1 MGCHP
6 AKHAA
11 RAPATAQAGY
21 ALRPEKSSPRPM
33 TLRPGSSPTC
43 MRRLTVTQFISLDG
57 VVQAPGG
64 PEEDPRGGFERGG
77 WVVPLFSE
85 ALGARVGE
93 THFRADAFL
102 LGRRTYDIFAA
113 HWPRV
118 TDPADAMAQKLN
130 GAVKHVA
137 SRTEPDLAWA
147 HSRWVGADLGA
158 AVRALKA
165 EGEGELQVI
174 GSGNLV
180 QSLYALGLVD
190 ELTLWT
196 FPVVLGK
203 GHRLFAEGATPRR
216 MELVESADLD
226 HGVTHRRYRVA
237 GGPGAGSFALE

>member
-1 MGCHP
+1 
-6 AKHAA
+6 
-11 RAPATAQAGY
+11 
-21 ALRPEKSSPRPM
+21 M
-33 TLRPGSSPTC
+33 TLRGGYSPTC
-43 MRRLTVTQFISLDG
+43 MRKLTVTQFISLDG

-64 PEEDPRGGFERGG
+64 PDEDPRGGFELGG

-93 THFRADAFL
+93 THMRASEFL
-102 LGRRTYDIFAA
+102 LGRRTYDIFAG
-113 HWPRV
+113 HWPRI
-118 TDPADAMAQKLN
+118 TDPADEMATKLN

-137 SRTEPDLAWA
+137 SHTEPELAWA
-147 HSRWVGADLGA
+147 HARWVGADLGA
-158 AVRALKA
+158 AVQALKA

-180 QSLYALGLVD
+180 QSLLALGLVD

-203 GHRLFAEGATPRR
+203 GHRLFAEGATPRQL
-216 MELVESADLD
+216 ELMESADLD

-237 GGPGAGSFALE
+237 GAARAGSFALD